1 MNNALTRADLTAV
14 LITKLNF
21 EKKDAAEFVKLFY
34 NELVHAFTQ
43 GESVHLSGFG
53 NFDVREKKARIGRNP
68 KTKEEHIIS
77 PRRVVTFHAGKK
89 LKTALKKTTK
99 RS

>member
-1 MNNALTRADLTAV
+1 MSNALTRADLIAV

-21 EKKDAAEFVKLFY
+21 EKKEAAEFVKLFY
-34 NELVHAFTQ
+34 DELSNAFVK

-68 KTKEEHIIS
+68 KTKKEHIIS
-77 PRRVVTFHAGKK
+77 PRRVVTFHSGRK
-89 LKTALKKTTK
+89 LKTALKNK
-99 RS
+99 